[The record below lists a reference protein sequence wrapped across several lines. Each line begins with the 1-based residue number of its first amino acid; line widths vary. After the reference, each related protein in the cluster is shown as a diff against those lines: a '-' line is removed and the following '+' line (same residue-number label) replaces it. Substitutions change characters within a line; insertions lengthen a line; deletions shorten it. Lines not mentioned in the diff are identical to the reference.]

1 MLFLNLMQNL
11 TLNNM
16 HHITTYNNAKKL
28 DQVCKEFSTIGTYTG
43 VNTTRNNAAG
53 ETSYRARWESSFLV
67 GLGVLAIQQISE
79 KAAKEG
85 FSSNSVFCNYDPE
98 FKKVILEISF
108 FKI

>member
-1 MLFLNLMQNL
+1 
-11 TLNNM
+11 M
-16 HHITTYNNAKKL
+16 HHISIYNNQKKL
-28 DQVCKEFSTIGTYTG
+28 EQICSNFSTIGTYTG

-53 ETSYRARWESSFLV
+53 ETSYRARWESSLLV
-67 GLGVLAIQQISE
+67 GIGVLTIAQISE
-79 KAAKEG
+79 LAAMEG